1 MNIGPQQKVP
11 LLAQGDATT
20 LVAFTPYMLPLARLS
35 EVTVV
40 EELPDAD
47 AAVSI
52 IDDYKLMLKIEIDRA
67 AERERLG
74 KEIVRLEGEIT
85 RTEAKLSNTKF
96 VERAPAAVVEQERS
110 RLVQFEATR
119 AKLQAQLER
128 LG

>member
-1 MNIGPQQKVP
+1 
-11 LLAQGDATT
+11 
-20 LVAFTPYMLPLARLS
+20 
-35 EVTVV
+35 VV